1 MKTNQTATTD
11 ANLLIRI
18 DIKPAFWH
26 NNSNTGGVGL
36 FVIVSGRENFVRVW
50 QTALLGCVPHS
61 LLSCI
66 APAAGLA
73 ATRAPNIPTGTR
85 LIVLDLGATTGDRT
99 PLLRNWKSV
108 AGGVPIILG
117 GSEFSPDREMAAL
130 ALGMSACCDQ
140 RLPASGLGHIINV
153 VLGGGVWVS
162 GLTFPQLMSRLS
174 ALATPGGSHGD
185 GGVVTSNVAS
195 AATFG
200 STSGLH
206 ANWASLTERQKA
218 VALLIADGEN
228 NKIIARKLDIADRT
242 VKAHL
247 SAVFEKLHVT
257 DRTQLAV
264 LLNRHRTSL
273 GQ

>member
-1 MKTNQTATTD
+1 M
-11 ANLLIRI
+11 
-18 DIKPAFWH
+18 
-26 NNSNTGGVGL
+26 
-36 FVIVSGRENFVRVW
+36 FVIVSSREDFVRVW
-50 QTALLGCVPHS
+50 QTALLECVPHS

-66 APAAGLA
+66 SPAADSG

-99 PLLRNWKSV
+99 PLLRNWKSL

-153 VLGGGVWVS
+153 VIGGGVWVS

-185 GGVVTSNVAS
+185 GGVVTSTATS
-195 AATFG
+195 AA
-200 STSGLH
+200 TSGLH
-206 ANWASLTERQKA
+206 ANWASLTDRQKA

-273 GQ
+273 G